1 MLIIRLPSRFDT
13 CGTHVLGRPVHHLRP
28 LRGKFTRFK
37 NAVGLLKEAFLEALE
52 MRRAAHRS
60 FHPMIED

>member
-1 MLIIRLPSRFDT
+1 MIRLPSRLDS
-13 CGTHVLGRPVHHLRP
+13 CGSPGFGRPVFLLRP
-28 LRGKFTRFK
+28 LRGKFTRLK
-37 NAVGLLKEAFLEALE
+37 NAAGLLQQAFQEALE

>member
-13 CGTHVLGRPVHHLRP
+13 CGTLVLGRPVPRLRP
-28 LRGKFTRFK
+28 LRGKFTRLK
-37 NAVGLLKEAFLEALE
+37 NAAGLLKEAFSEALE
-52 MRRAAHRS
+52 MRRAAYRS